1 VIKNNNKYIYIVK
14 TEMLKRVLV
23 KTVMKYKTTL
33 IMLLVL
39 LIILCSILNR
49 EQVKV
54 VENISNINT
63 GKKFIEITA
72 FIDSTNWATAK
83 HDVIKAFYELQSKY
97 GENSKIIFKTHPI
110 KDYMAWLSTEK
121 LMGQLVAQDKRS
133 PEAILTEVKNLAPVV
148 VISILDKTKGD
159 TIAKGAERELKGL
172 IMKTSQP
179 GDITAVIDSIPEH
192 MAANTIVEEPFV
204 K

>member
-1 VIKNNNKYIYIVK
+1 
-14 TEMLKRVLV
+14 MLKRVLV

-33 IMLLVL
+33 IMILLL
-39 LIILCSILNR
+39 LIILFSILNR

-72 FIDSTNWATAK
+72 FIDSTNNATAK
-83 HDVIKAFYELQSKY
+83 HGVIKAFYELQSKY

-110 KDYMAWLSTEK
+110 KDYIAWFSTEK
-121 LMGQLVAQDKRS
+121 LLGPSVAQDKRS
-133 PEAILTEVKNLAPVV
+133 PEVILTEVKNIAPIV

-159 TIAKGAERELKGL
+159 TIAKGAVRELKGMIL
-172 IMKTSQP
+172 KGSQP

-192 MAANTIVEEPFV
+192 MAVNAITEEPFV